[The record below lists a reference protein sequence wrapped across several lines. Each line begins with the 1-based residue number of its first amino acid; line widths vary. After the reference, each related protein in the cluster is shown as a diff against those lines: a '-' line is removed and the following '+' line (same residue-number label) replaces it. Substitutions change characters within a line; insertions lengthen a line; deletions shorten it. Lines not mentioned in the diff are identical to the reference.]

1 MNNPFDITKAVD
13 FTDEQIIEYW
23 VDISSKGGFKDL
35 LKPTSVMPMILL
47 GSKGSGKTHLMR
59 YFSYELQKI
68 KYQEDLKKGIEDDK
82 FIGIYVRCSG
92 FNSERFSNKGQ
103 SDEVWGNIY
112 AYYWELWLAQITLN
126 VIVDLQNKDIVNIL
140 DEQELVAQIVGLL
153 NKQPENTSIPVNL
166 KELVDLFSSLQR
178 KVDYEVE
185 NCIFN
190 DDNKLHIDIL
200 LSPSKITYGLPAIMT
215 KFVPF
220 FKNKIFLYLIDEL
233 ENISESQQ
241 RLIQTLIR
249 EKNTSCTFRI
259 GARLYGV
266 RTYKTLGSG
275 EENRE
280 GSEFEQVVLDE
291 FLRSNNKNYIDF
303 MRRVCEHRLK
313 INGVY
318 FSEKQKIDNF
328 IESFDY
334 KSFSDKIKS
343 KKPSQAQSYFTKLK
357 EKLRGRMSEDEI
369 SSITINLSSDNILVE
384 RTNLLLFYR
393 VWNDL
398 NKKNSQKEKKTLEQI
413 SSDIK
418 EDALKYI
425 SKPTNENNPQAK
437 VLNKF
442 KRDIID
448 MLARETREDI
458 PYYGFEDFVKMSSGT
473 LRNLLNILKHS
484 YKWTYFNEAKEAFNN
499 RTKINLDAQT
509 KGIKDTIDW
518 FFEDNRI
525 PATKNGKLVDC
536 VDRLGRFLRELK
548 YSDTPP
554 ECSINIFGLNLET
567 LSVEARDT
575 FNFLEKY
582 SYIIKSEE
590 NRRDKNSNDKYR
602 TYNINGTIIPHW
614 ELSLSKR
621 GIVILSVEEAESIFN
636 LNQSDEFEKILRKRK
651 QRYNAPFSQNS
662 SPIQQPKTLFDL

>member
-68 KYQEDLKKGIEDDK
+68 KYQENLKKGLEDDK

-103 SDEVWGNIY
+103 SDEIWGSVY

-126 VIVDLQNKDIVNIL
+126 SIIDLQHKNIVEIPN
-140 DEQELVAQIVGLL
+140 EQELVEQIIGLL
-153 NKQPENTSIPVNL
+153 NKKPDDNVPSNL
-166 KELVDLFSSLQR
+166 KDLVHFFSSLQR

-190 DDNKLHIDIL
+190 EENKLYIDIL
-200 LSPSKITYGLPAIMT
+200 VSPARITYGLPVIMT
-215 KFVPF
+215 ELVPF
-220 FKNKIFLYLIDEL
+220 FKDKIFLYLIDEL
-233 ENISESQQ
+233 ENISENQQ
-241 RLIQTLIR
+241 KLIQTLIR

-291 FLRSNNKNYIDF
+291 FLRSNNKNYADF
-303 MRRVCEHRLK
+303 MRRVCEHRLRR
-313 INGVY
+313 NGIY
-318 FSEKQKIDNF
+318 FSEEQKIDDF
-328 IESFDY
+328 IESFNME
-334 KSFSDKIKS
+334 SFFQKVKS
-343 KKPSQAQSYFTKLK
+343 KKPSQAQSYFSKLK
-357 EKLRGRMSEDEI
+357 EKLRGRMAEDEI
-369 SSITINLSSDNILVE
+369 NSIIVNLSSDNVLIE
-384 RTNLLLFYR
+384 RTNVFLFYR
-393 VWNDL
+393 AWNDL
-398 NKKNSQKEKKTLEQI
+398 SKKKNQKEKKNLLQI
-413 SSDIK
+413 SLDIK
-418 EDALKYI
+418 EEALRYTPE
-425 SKPTNENNPQAK
+425 SKNEKNPQAT

-448 MLARETREDI
+448 MLARETRENI
-458 PYYGFEDFVKMSSGT
+458 PYYGFDDFLRMSSGT
-473 LRNLLNILKHS
+473 PRNLLNILKHS
-484 YKWTYFNEAKEAFNN
+484 YKWTYFYEAKEAFRNK
-499 RTKINLDAQT
+499 TKINLDAQT

-525 PATKNGKLVDC
+525 PAKKDGKLVDC
-536 VDRLGRFLRELK
+536 IDRLGKFLRELK
-548 YSDTPP
+548 YSDIPP
-554 ECSINIFGLNLET
+554 ECSINIFGLNLES
-567 LSVEARDT
+567 LSDEARRT
-575 FNFLEKY
+575 FNFLENY
-582 SYIIKSEE
+582 SYIVQSEE
-590 NRRDKNSNDKYR
+590 DRRDKNSNNKYR

-621 GIVILSVEEAESIFN
+621 GIVILSTEEAESIFN
-636 LNQSDEFEKILRKRK
+636 LSQSDKFEELLRKRK
-651 QRYNAPFSQNS
+651 KRYNAPFAQS
-662 SPIQQPKTLFDL
+662 SLSEQQPKTLFDL

>member
-13 FTDEQIIEYW
+13 FTDEQIVEYW

-68 KYQEDLKKGIEDDK
+68 KHQEDLKKGLEDDK
-82 FIGIYVRCSG
+82 FIGIYLRCSG
-92 FNSERFSNKGQ
+92 FNSDRFSNKGQ
-103 SDEVWGNIY
+103 SDEIWGSVY

-126 VIVDLQNKDIVNIL
+126 VILDLQKKNIITIPN
-140 DEQELVAQIVGLL
+140 EQELVAQIIGLL
-153 NKQPENTSIPVNL
+153 NKVPKGIDVPINL
-166 KELVDLFSSLQR
+166 QGLINLFSSLQR
-178 KVDYEVE
+178 EVDYEVE

-190 DDNKLHIDIL
+190 DENKLHIDIL
-200 LSPSKITYGLPAIMT
+200 VSPAKITYGLPVIMT
-215 KFVPF
+215 KQVPF
-220 FKNKIFLYLIDEL
+220 FNDKIFLYLIDEL
-233 ENISESQQ
+233 ENISENQQ
-241 RLIQTLIR
+241 KLIQTLIR
-249 EKNTSCTFRI
+249 EKNTACTFRI

-291 FLRSNNKNYIDF
+291 FLRSNNKNYADF

-318 FSEKQKIDNF
+318 LSKEQKIDDF

-334 KSFSDKIKS
+334 KSFTEKIKS

-357 EKLRGRMSEDEI
+357 EKLKGRVTEDEI
-369 SSITINLSSDNILVE
+369 NSVVTNLSSDNVLLE
-384 RTNLLLFYR
+384 RTNVLLFYR
-393 VWNDL
+393 AWNDL
-398 NKKNSQKEKKTLEQI
+398 NKKKSQKEKKTLEEI
-413 SSDIK
+413 SLNIK
-418 EDALKYI
+418 KDSLKYKPE
-425 SKPTNENNPQAK
+425 SKNEDNPQVT

-442 KRDIID
+442 RRDIID

-458 PYYGFEDFVKMSSGT
+458 PYCGFDDFVKMSSGT
-473 LRNLLNILKHS
+473 PRNLLNLLKHS
-484 YKWTYFNEAKEAFNN
+484 YKWTYFNEAKEAFRNK
-499 RTKINLDAQT
+499 TKIKLDAQV

-525 PATKNGKLVDC
+525 PIKKNGKLVDC
-536 VDRLGRFLRELK
+536 VDRLGKFLRELK
-548 YSDTPP
+548 YSDIPP
-554 ECSINIFGLNLET
+554 ECSINIFGLNIEN
-567 LSVEARDT
+567 LSVEARNT

-590 NRRDKNSNDKYR
+590 DRRDKNSNDKYR

-614 ELSLSKR
+614 ELSLAKR
-621 GIVILSVEEAESIFN
+621 GIVILSTEEAENIFN
-636 LNQSDEFEKILRKRK
+636 LSQVDKFEEILRKRK
-651 QRYNAPFSQNS
+651 QRYNAPFSQS
-662 SPIQQPKTLFDL
+662 SMASQQSKTLFD

>member
-1 MNNPFDITKAVD
+1 MNNPFEITKAVD
-13 FTDEQIIEYW
+13 FTNEEIIDYW

-35 LKPTSVMPMILL
+35 LKPTSVMPMIIL

-59 YFSYELQKI
+59 YFSYDLQKI
-68 KYQEDLKKGIEDDK
+68 KHQDNLKKGLEEDK
-82 FIGIYVRCSG
+82 FIGVYLRCSG

-103 SDEVWGNIY
+103 SDEMWGSIY

-126 VIVDLQNKDIVNIL
+126 IILDLQKKNIITIPN
-140 DEQELVAQIVGLL
+140 EQGLVEQIIDLL
-153 NKQPENTSIPVNL
+153 NRIPEGTDNL
-166 KELVDLFSSLQR
+166 KNLQDLVDFFSSLQR

-190 DDNKLHIDIL
+190 NDKKLHIEIL
-200 LSPSKITYGLPAIMT
+200 ASPSKITYGLPVIMR
-215 KFVPF
+215 KLVPF
-220 FKNKIFLYLIDEL
+220 FNDKIFLYLIDEL
-233 ENISESQQ
+233 ENVSENQQ
-241 RLIQTLIR
+241 KLIQTLIR
-249 EKNTSCTFRI
+249 EKNTACTFRI
-259 GARLYGV
+259 GARLYGI

-291 FLRSNNKNYIDF
+291 FLRSNNKNYADF

-313 INGVY
+313 KNGVY
-318 FSEKQKIDNF
+318 LSEGQKIDDF

-334 KSFSDKIKS
+334 KSFMEKIKS
-343 KKPSQAQSYFTKLK
+343 KKSSHAQSYFTKLK
-357 EKLRGRMSEDEI
+357 EKLKVRMDEDEI
-369 SSITINLSSDNILVE
+369 NSIITNLSSDNILVE
-384 RTNLLLFYR
+384 RTNILMFYR
-393 VWNDL
+393 AWKDFD
-398 NKKNSQKEKKTLEQI
+398 KKKSQKDKKTLEEI
-413 SSDIK
+413 SLDIK
-418 EDALKYI
+418 ENALKYRSE
-425 SKPTNENNPQAK
+425 SKNEDNPQAT

-458 PYYGFEDFVKMSSGT
+458 PYYGFDDFVKMSSGT
-473 LRNLLNILKHS
+473 PRNLLNILKHS
-484 YKWTYFNEAKEAFNN
+484 YKWTYFNEAKEAFRNKTN
-499 RTKINLDAQT
+499 IKLDAQA

-525 PATKNGKLVDC
+525 PATKNGKMVDC
-536 VDRLGRFLRELK
+536 VDRLGKFLRELK
-548 YSDTPP
+548 YSDIPP
-554 ECSINIFGLNLET
+554 ECSINIFGLNIEN

-590 NRRDKNSNDKYR
+590 DRRDKNSNDKYR

-614 ELSLSKR
+614 ELSLAKR
-621 GIVILSVEEAESIFN
+621 GIVILSIEEAESIFN
-636 LNQSDEFEKILRKRK
+636 LSQADKFEEILRKRK
-651 QRYNAPFSQNS
+651 QRYNAPFSQS
-662 SPIQQPKTLFDL
+662 SIAPQLFKTLFD

>member
-68 KYQEDLKKGIEDDK
+68 KYQENLKKGLEDDK

-103 SDEVWGNIY
+103 SDEIWSSVY

-126 VIVDLQNKDIVNIL
+126 SIIDLQQKNIVEITN
-140 DEQELVAQIVGLL
+140 EKELVEQIIGLL
-153 NKQPENTSIPVNL
+153 NKKPDDNVPSNL
-166 KELVDLFSSLQR
+166 KDLVHFFSSLQR

-190 DDNKLHIDIL
+190 EDNKLYIDIL
-200 LSPSKITYGLPAIMT
+200 VSPARITYGLPVIMT
-215 KFVPF
+215 EFVPF

-233 ENISESQQ
+233 ENISENQQ
-241 RLIQTLIR
+241 KLIQTLIR

-291 FLRSNNKNYIDF
+291 FLRSNNKNYADF
-303 MRRVCEHRLK
+303 MRRVCEHRLRR
-313 INGVY
+313 NGIY
-318 FSEKQKIDNF
+318 FSEEQKIDDF
-328 IESFDY
+328 IESFNME
-334 KSFSDKIKS
+334 SFFQKVKS
-343 KKPSQAQSYFTKLK
+343 KKPSQAQSYFSKLK
-357 EKLRGRMSEDEI
+357 EKLRGRMAEDEI
-369 SSITINLSSDNILVE
+369 NSIIVNLLSDNVLIE
-384 RTNLLLFYR
+384 RTNVFLFYR
-393 VWNDL
+393 AWNDL
-398 NKKNSQKEKKTLEQI
+398 SKKKNQKEKKDLVQI
-413 SSDIK
+413 SLDIK
-418 EDALKYI
+418 EEALNYI
-425 SKPTNENNPQAK
+425 PESKNEKNQQAT

-448 MLARETREDI
+448 MLARETRENI
-458 PYYGFEDFVKMSSGT
+458 PYYGFDDFLRMSSGT
-473 LRNLLNILKHS
+473 PRNLLNILKHS
-484 YKWTYFNEAKEAFNN
+484 YKWTYFNEAKEAFRNKI
-499 RTKINLDAQT
+499 KINLDAQT

-525 PATKNGKLVDC
+525 PAKKDGKLVDC
-536 VDRLGRFLRELK
+536 IDRLGKFLRELK
-548 YSDTPP
+548 YSDIPP
-554 ECSINIFGLNLET
+554 ECSINIFGLNIEN
-567 LSVEARDT
+567 LSDEARRT
-575 FNFLEKY
+575 FNFLENY
-582 SYIIKSEE
+582 SYIVQSEE
-590 NRRDKNSNDKYR
+590 DRRDKNSNNKYR

-621 GIVILSVEEAESIFN
+621 GIVILSTEEAESIFN
-636 LNQSDEFEKILRKRK
+636 LNQSDKFEELLRKRK
-651 QRYNAPFSQNS
+651 KRYNAPFAQS
-662 SPIQQPKTLFDL
+662 SLSEQQPKTLFDL

>member
-68 KYQEDLKKGIEDDK
+68 KYQENLKKGLEDDK

-103 SDEVWGNIY
+103 SDEIWSSVY

-126 VIVDLQNKDIVNIL
+126 SIIDLQQKNIVEITN
-140 DEQELVAQIVGLL
+140 EKELVEQIIGLL
-153 NKQPENTSIPVNL
+153 NKKPDDNVPSNL
-166 KELVDLFSSLQR
+166 KDLVHFFSSLQR

-190 DDNKLHIDIL
+190 EDNKLYIDIL
-200 LSPSKITYGLPAIMT
+200 VSPARITYGLPVIMT
-215 KFVPF
+215 ELVPF

-233 ENISESQQ
+233 ENISENQQ
-241 RLIQTLIR
+241 KLIQTLIR

-291 FLRSNNKNYIDF
+291 FLRSNNKNYADF
-303 MRRVCEHRLK
+303 MRRVCEHRLRR
-313 INGVY
+313 NGIY
-318 FSEKQKIDNF
+318 FSEEQKIDDF
-328 IESFDY
+328 IESFNME
-334 KSFSDKIKS
+334 SFFQKVKS
-343 KKPSQAQSYFTKLK
+343 KKPSQAQSYFSKLK
-357 EKLRGRMSEDEI
+357 EKLRGRMAEDEI
-369 SSITINLSSDNILVE
+369 NSIIVNLLSDNVLIE
-384 RTNLLLFYR
+384 RTNVFLFYR
-393 VWNDL
+393 AWNDL
-398 NKKNSQKEKKTLEQI
+398 SKKKNQKEKKDLVQI
-413 SSDIK
+413 SLDIK
-418 EDALKYI
+418 EEALNYI
-425 SKPTNENNPQAK
+425 PESKNEKNQQAT

-448 MLARETREDI
+448 MLARETRENI
-458 PYYGFEDFVKMSSGT
+458 PYYGFDDFLRMSSGT
-473 LRNLLNILKHS
+473 PRNLLNILKHS
-484 YKWTYFNEAKEAFNN
+484 YKWTYFNEAKEAFRNKI
-499 RTKINLDAQT
+499 KINLDAQT

-525 PATKNGKLVDC
+525 PAKKDGKLVDC
-536 VDRLGRFLRELK
+536 IDRLGKFLRELK
-548 YSDTPP
+548 YSDIPP
-554 ECSINIFGLNLET
+554 ECSINIFGLNIEN
-567 LSVEARDT
+567 LSDEARRT
-575 FNFLEKY
+575 FNFLENY
-582 SYIIKSEE
+582 SYIVQSEE
-590 NRRDKNSNDKYR
+590 DRRDKNSNNKYR

-621 GIVILSVEEAESIFN
+621 GIVILSTEEAESIFN
-636 LNQSDEFEKILRKRK
+636 LNKSDKFEELLRKRK
-651 QRYNAPFSQNS
+651 KRYNAPFAQS
-662 SPIQQPKTLFDL
+662 SLSEQQPKTLFDL

>member
-68 KYQEDLKKGIEDDK
+68 KYQENLKKGLEDDK

-103 SDEVWGNIY
+103 SDEIWGSVY

-126 VIVDLQNKDIVNIL
+126 SIIDLQHKNIVEIPN
-140 DEQELVAQIVGLL
+140 EQELVEEIIGLL
-153 NKQPENTSIPVNL
+153 NKKPDDNVPSNL
-166 KELVDLFSSLQR
+166 KDLVHFFSSLQR

-190 DDNKLHIDIL
+190 EENKLYIDIL
-200 LSPSKITYGLPAIMT
+200 VSPARITYGLPVIMT
-215 KFVPF
+215 ELVPF
-220 FKNKIFLYLIDEL
+220 FKDKIFLYLIDEL
-233 ENISESQQ
+233 ENISENQQ
-241 RLIQTLIR
+241 KLIQTLIR

-291 FLRSNNKNYIDF
+291 FLRSNNKNYADF
-303 MRRVCEHRLK
+303 MRRVCEHRLRR
-313 INGVY
+313 NGIY
-318 FSEKQKIDNF
+318 FSEEQKIDDF
-328 IESFDY
+328 IESFNME
-334 KSFSDKIKS
+334 SFFQKVKS
-343 KKPSQAQSYFTKLK
+343 KKPSQAQSYFSKLK
-357 EKLRGRMSEDEI
+357 EKLRGRMAEDEI
-369 SSITINLSSDNILVE
+369 NSIIVNLSSDNVLIE
-384 RTNLLLFYR
+384 RTNVFLFYR
-393 VWNDL
+393 AWNDL
-398 NKKNSQKEKKTLEQI
+398 SKKKNQKEKKNLLQI
-413 SSDIK
+413 SLDIK
-418 EDALKYI
+418 EEALRYTPE
-425 SKPTNENNPQAK
+425 SKNEKNPQAT

-448 MLARETREDI
+448 MLARETRENI
-458 PYYGFEDFVKMSSGT
+458 PYYGFDDFLRMSSGT
-473 LRNLLNILKHS
+473 PRNLLNILKHS
-484 YKWTYFNEAKEAFNN
+484 YKWTYFYEAKEAFRNK
-499 RTKINLDAQT
+499 TKINLDAQT

-525 PATKNGKLVDC
+525 PAKKDGKLVDC
-536 VDRLGRFLRELK
+536 IDRLGKFLRELK
-548 YSDTPP
+548 YSDIPP
-554 ECSINIFGLNLET
+554 ECSINIFGLNLES
-567 LSVEARDT
+567 LSDEARRT
-575 FNFLEKY
+575 FNFLENY
-582 SYIIKSEE
+582 SYIVQSEE
-590 NRRDKNSNDKYR
+590 DRRDKNSNNKYR

-621 GIVILSVEEAESIFN
+621 GIVILSTEEAESIFN
-636 LNQSDEFEKILRKRK
+636 LSQSDKFEELLRKRK
-651 QRYNAPFSQNS
+651 KRYNAPFAQS
-662 SPIQQPKTLFDL
+662 SLSEQQPKTLFDL

>member
-68 KYQEDLKKGIEDDK
+68 KYQENLKKGLEDDK

-103 SDEVWGNIY
+103 SDEIWGSVY

-126 VIVDLQNKDIVNIL
+126 SIIDLQHKNIVEIPN
-140 DEQELVAQIVGLL
+140 EQELVEQIIGLL
-153 NKQPENTSIPVNL
+153 NKKPDDNVPSNL
-166 KELVDLFSSLQR
+166 KDLVHFFSSLQR

-190 DDNKLHIDIL
+190 EENKLYIDIL
-200 LSPSKITYGLPAIMT
+200 VSPARITYGLPVIMT
-215 KFVPF
+215 ELVPF
-220 FKNKIFLYLIDEL
+220 FKDKIFLYLIDEL
-233 ENISESQQ
+233 ENISENQQ
-241 RLIQTLIR
+241 KLIQTLIR

-291 FLRSNNKNYIDF
+291 FLRSNNKNYADF
-303 MRRVCEHRLK
+303 MRRVCEHRLRR
-313 INGVY
+313 NGIY
-318 FSEKQKIDNF
+318 FSEEQKIDDF
-328 IESFDY
+328 IESFNME
-334 KSFSDKIKS
+334 SFFQKVKS
-343 KKPSQAQSYFTKLK
+343 KKPSQAQSYFSKLK
-357 EKLRGRMSEDEI
+357 EKLRGRMAEDEI
-369 SSITINLSSDNILVE
+369 NSIIVNLSSDNVLIE
-384 RTNLLLFYR
+384 RTNVFLFYR
-393 VWNDL
+393 AWNDL
-398 NKKNSQKEKKTLEQI
+398 SKKKNQKEKKNLLQI
-413 SSDIK
+413 SLDIK
-418 EDALKYI
+418 EEALRYTPE
-425 SKPTNENNPQAK
+425 SKNEKNPQAT

-448 MLARETREDI
+448 MLARETRENI
-458 PYYGFEDFVKMSSGT
+458 PYYGFDDFLRMSSGT
-473 LRNLLNILKHS
+473 PRNLLNILKHS
-484 YKWTYFNEAKEAFNN
+484 YKWTYFNEAKEAFRNK
-499 RTKINLDAQT
+499 TKINLDAQT

-525 PATKNGKLVDC
+525 PAKKDGKLVDC
-536 VDRLGRFLRELK
+536 IDRLGKFLRELK
-548 YSDTPP
+548 YSDIPP
-554 ECSINIFGLNLET
+554 ECSINIFGLNLES
-567 LSVEARDT
+567 LSDEARRT
-575 FNFLEKY
+575 FNFLENY
-582 SYIIKSEE
+582 SYIVQSEE
-590 NRRDKNSNDKYR
+590 DRRDKNSNNKYR

-614 ELSLSKR
+614 EISLSKR
-621 GIVILSVEEAESIFN
+621 GIVILSTEEAESIFN
-636 LNQSDEFEKILRKRK
+636 LDQSDKFEELLRKRK
-651 QRYNAPFSQNS
+651 KRYNAPFVQS
-662 SPIQQPKTLFDL
+662 SLSEKQPKTLFDL

>member
-68 KYQEDLKKGIEDDK
+68 KYQENLKKGLEDDK

-103 SDEVWGNIY
+103 SDEIWSSVY
-112 AYYWELWLAQITLN
+112 AYYWELWLAQITLSS
-126 VIVDLQNKDIVNIL
+126 IIDLQQKNIVEIPN
-140 DEQELVAQIVGLL
+140 EQELVEQIIGLL
-153 NKQPENTSIPVNL
+153 NKKPDDNAPLNL
-166 KELVDLFSSLQR
+166 KDLVHFFSSLQR

-190 DDNKLHIDIL
+190 EDNKLYIDIL
-200 LSPSKITYGLPAIMT
+200 VSPARITYGLPVIMT
-215 KFVPF
+215 ELVPF
-220 FKNKIFLYLIDEL
+220 FKDKIFLYLIDEL
-233 ENISESQQ
+233 ENISENQQ
-241 RLIQTLIR
+241 KLIQTLIR

-291 FLRSNNKNYIDF
+291 FLRSNNKNYADF
-303 MRRVCEHRLK
+303 MRRVCEHRLRR
-313 INGVY
+313 NGIY
-318 FSEKQKIDNF
+318 FSEEQKIDDF
-328 IESFDY
+328 IESFNME
-334 KSFSDKIKS
+334 SFFQKVKS
-343 KKPSQAQSYFTKLK
+343 KKPSQAQSYFSKLK
-357 EKLRGRMSEDEI
+357 EKLRGRMAEDEI
-369 SSITINLSSDNILVE
+369 NSIIVNLSSDNVLIE
-384 RTNLLLFYR
+384 RTNVFLFYR
-393 VWNDL
+393 AWNDL
-398 NKKNSQKEKKTLEQI
+398 SKKKNQKEKKDLVQI
-413 SSDIK
+413 SLDIK
-418 EDALKYI
+418 EEALRYTPE
-425 SKPTNENNPQAK
+425 SKNEKNPQAT

-448 MLARETREDI
+448 MLARETRENI
-458 PYYGFEDFVKMSSGT
+458 PYYGFDDFLRMSSGT
-473 LRNLLNILKHS
+473 PRNLLNILKHS
-484 YKWTYFNEAKEAFNN
+484 YKWTYFNEAKEAFRNK
-499 RTKINLDAQT
+499 TKINLDAQT

-525 PATKNGKLVDC
+525 PAKKDGKLVDC
-536 VDRLGRFLRELK
+536 IDRLGKFLRELK
-548 YSDTPP
+548 YSDIPP
-554 ECSINIFGLNLET
+554 ECSINIFGLNLES
-567 LSVEARDT
+567 LSDEARRT
-575 FNFLEKY
+575 FNFLENY
-582 SYIIKSEE
+582 SYIVQSEE
-590 NRRDKNSNDKYR
+590 DRRDKNSNNKYR

-621 GIVILSVEEAESIFN
+621 GIVILSTEEAESIFN
-636 LNQSDEFEKILRKRK
+636 LDQSDKFEELLRKRK
-651 QRYNAPFSQNS
+651 KRYNAPFAQS
-662 SPIQQPKTLFDL
+662 SLSEQQPKTLFDL